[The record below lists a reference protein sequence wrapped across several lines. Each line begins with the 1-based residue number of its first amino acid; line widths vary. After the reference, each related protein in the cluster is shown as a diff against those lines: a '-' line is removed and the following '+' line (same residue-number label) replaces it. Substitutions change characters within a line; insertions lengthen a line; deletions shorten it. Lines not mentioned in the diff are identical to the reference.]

1 MSHIDFIPTAEQDF
15 KDPFSE
21 ENITWHYN
29 PEIGEGVT
37 AKSILGNYLADLN
50 KIRELFFNNKDPQ
63 TAQLLYDLLPT
74 AVYNSVK
81 N

>member
-21 ENITWHYN
+21 ENIIWHYN
-29 PEIGEGVT
+29 PEIEEGVT
-37 AKSILGNYLADLN
+37 AKSILGNYLVDLN
-50 KIRELFFNNKDPQ
+50 KIRELFLSNKDPQ
-63 TAQLLYDLLPT
+63 TAQLIYDLLPT